1 MLEHMTASPASPAS
15 PASQGPRAT
24 YPLWRDTAGPATA
37 APAGPLVGAV
47 TADVVVLGAG
57 IVGLTTAVELARAGR
72 DVVVLEAREVGAGTT
87 GGSTAKA
94 TLVQGTRFTTLAGH
108 HAADVLIRYAEATI
122 VGQQRIRQLCE
133 AADVPFEECDGV
145 SYATTP
151 GGRAALTAEA
161 SAMTV
166 AGVPAHLSD
175 DAPDLPFPVTAA
187 LRLPDQLELQ
197 PQAYLHALLDEALR
211 SGVRVHVGTRAE
223 GLSATGSPREVR
235 TRSELGHGVVR
246 AEHVVV
252 ATGTPV
258 FDRSGFFGRLEPQR
272 SLSLAVR
279 VRGERP
285 PGMYL
290 SVDSPSRSVRR
301 SSAVDDLLV
310 VGGNG
315 FPVGRADDV
324 AARFGDLEAWARATF
339 DVVDVTHRWGAQDYR
354 TPDGLPFVGRF
365 HPWAHDVWVATG
377 FAKWGMTT
385 GTAAALTL
393 AGAIRGTPVPWAAD
407 WDPWRTDVA
416 AQTPTT
422 AKLNAS
428 VAQHLAGGWLGALRS
443 TGPDPAAVAEGQ
455 GVVGR
460 EGARPVGVSRVD
472 GQVRTV
478 SAVCTH
484 LGGVLT
490 WNDAEASW
498 DCPLHGS
505 RFAADG
511 TRLEGPAPCGLARL
525 DHR

>member
-1 MLEHMTASPASPAS
+1 MTTPTTAR
-15 PASQGPRAT
+15 GPRAT
-24 YPLWRDTAGPATA
+24 YPLWRDTAAPATA
-37 APAGPLVGAV
+37 APAGPLVGTV

-57 IVGLTTAVELARAGR
+57 IVGLTTAVELARSGR
-72 DVVVLEAREVGAGTT
+72 DVVVLEARDVGAGTA

-94 TLVQGTRFTTLAGH
+94 TLVQGTRFATLAEH
-108 HAADVLIRYAEATI
+108 HAAEVLVRYAEATV

-133 AADVPFEECDGV
+133 SADVAFEECDGV

-151 GGRAALTAEA
+151 QGRAALTAEA
-161 SAMTV
+161 SAMSV

-175 DAPDLPFPVTAA
+175 EADDLPFAVTGA
-187 LRLPDQLELQ
+187 LRLAGQLEFQ

-223 GLSATGSPREVR
+223 GLSATGAPREVH
-235 TRSELGHGVVR
+235 TRSASGRGVVR

-258 FDRSGFFGRLEPQR
+258 FDRSGFFGRLEPER
-272 SLSLAVR
+272 SLCVAVR

-285 PGMYL
+285 AGMYL
-290 SVDSPSRSVRR
+290 SVDSPTRSVRR

-315 FPVGRADDV
+315 FTVGRADDV
-324 AARFGDLEAWARATF
+324 AARFADLEAWARATF
-339 DVVDVTHRWGAQDYR
+339 DVVDVTHRWAAQDYR

-377 FAKWGMTT
+377 FAKWGTTT
-385 GTAAALTL
+385 GTAAALAL
-393 AGAIRGTPVPWAAD
+393 AGAVRGVPVPWSGD
-407 WDPWRTDVA
+407 WDPWRGDVA
-416 AQTPTT
+416 AQAPPT
-422 AKLNAS
+422 AKLNAQ
-428 VAQHLAGGWLGALRS
+428 VAQHLAGGWFDALRGS
-443 TGPDPAAVAEGQ
+443 APDPAAVAEGQ

-460 EGARPVGVSRVD
+460 DGARPVGVSRVN

-478 SAVCTH
+478 SAVCPH
-484 LGGVLT
+484 LGGILA

-511 TRLEGPAPCGLARL
+511 TRLEGPATCGLARL

>member
-1 MLEHMTASPASPAS
+1 
-15 PASQGPRAT
+15 
-24 YPLWRDTAGPATA
+24 
-37 APAGPLVGAV
+37 V

-72 DVVVLEAREVGAGTT
+72 DVVVLEARDVGAGTT

-94 TLVQGTRFTTLAGH
+94 TLVQGARFGALAAH
-108 HAADVLIRYAEATI
+108 HPADVLVRYAEATV
-122 VGQQRIRQLCE
+122 VGRQWIRQLCE
-133 AADVPFEECDGV
+133 GADVPFEECDGV
-145 SYATTP
+145 SYATTAE
-151 GGRAALTAEA
+151 GRATLTAEA
-161 SAMTV
+161 SAMAL
-166 AGVPAHLSD
+166 AGVPAELSD
-175 DAPDLPFPVTAA
+175 DAPDLPFPVVGA
-187 LRLPDQLELQ
+187 LRLPDQLQFQ

-235 TRSELGHGVVR
+235 TRSELGHGVAR
-246 AEHVVV
+246 AEDVVV

-272 SLSLAVR
+272 SLCVAVR

-290 SVDSPSRSVRR
+290 SVDVPTRSVRR

-315 FPVGRADDV
+315 FPVGHANDV
-324 AARFGDLEAWARATF
+324 AARLADLEAWARATF

-354 TPDGLPFVGRF
+354 TPDELPFVGRF
-365 HPWAHDVWVATG
+365 EPWAHDVWVATG
-377 FAKWGMTT
+377 FAKWGTTT
-385 GTAAALTL
+385 GTAAALAI
-393 AGAIRGTPVPWAAD
+393 AGAIRGTPVPWGAD
-407 WDPWRTDVA
+407 WDPWRGDVA

-422 AKLNAS
+422 AKLNAH
-428 VAQHLAGGWLGALRS
+428 VAQHLVKGWAGALRS
-443 TGPDPAAVAEGQ
+443 TGPDPAAVAEGG

-484 LGGVLT
+484 LGGVLS

>member
-1 MLEHMTASPASPAS
+1 MTTPGPSTA
-15 PASQGPRAT
+15 PRAT
-24 YPLWRDTAGPATA
+24 HPLWRDTAPPASV
-37 APAGPLVGAV
+37 APAGPLVGTV

-94 TLVQGTRFTTLAGH
+94 TLVQGTRFAGLAEH
-108 HAADVLIRYAEATI
+108 HGAEALVRYAEATI

-133 AADVPFEECDGV
+133 AAGVAFEESDGV
-145 SYATTP
+145 SYATSAE
-151 GGRAALTAEA
+151 GRAALTAEA
-161 SAMTV
+161 SAMAV
-166 AGVPAHLSD
+166 AGVTPQLSD
-175 DAPDLPFPVTAA
+175 DAPDLPFPVTGA
-187 LRLPDQLELQ
+187 LRLPGQLAFQ
-197 PQAYLHALLDEALR
+197 PQAYLHALLDEAVR
-211 SGVRVHVGTRAE
+211 SGVRVHAGTRAE

-235 TRSELGHGVVR
+235 TRSQHGHGVVR

-272 SLSLAVR
+272 SLCLAVR
-279 VRGERP
+279 TRGERP
-285 PGMYL
+285 TGQYL
-290 SVDSPSRSVRR
+290 SVDSPTRSVRR

-310 VGGNG
+310 IGGNG
-315 FPVGRADDV
+315 FAVGRADDV
-324 AARFGDLEAWARATF
+324 AGRFADLEAWARATL

-377 FAKWGMTT
+377 FAKWGTTT
-385 GTAAALTL
+385 GTAAALAL
-393 AGAIRGTPVPWAAD
+393 AGAIRGTPVPWGAD
-407 WDPWRTDVA
+407 WDPWRGDVA
-416 AQTPTT
+416 AQTPPT

-428 VAQHLAGGWLGALRS
+428 VAQRLAGGWLGALRS
-443 TGPDPAAVAEGQ
+443 TGPGLATVAEGQ

-472 GQVRTV
+472 GEVRTV

-484 LGGVLT
+484 LGGVLS
-490 WNDAEASW
+490 WNDAEMSW

-505 RFAADG
+505 RFGADG

>member
-1 MLEHMTASPASPAS
+1 MLVRMTTSAASP
-15 PASQGPRAT
+15 GPRAT
-24 YPLWRDTAGPATA
+24 SPLWRDTAPPAPA
-37 APAGPLVGAV
+37 APAGPLVGTV
-47 TADVVVLGAG
+47 SADVVVLGAG
-57 IVGLTTAVELARAGR
+57 IVGLTTAVELARTGR

-94 TLVQGTRFTTLAGH
+94 TLVQGTRFASLAEH
-108 HAADVLIRYAEATI
+108 HGAEVLVRYAEATV

-133 AADVPFEECDGV
+133 SAGVSVEECDGV

-151 GGRAALTAEA
+151 DGRASLTAEA
-161 SAMTV
+161 SAMAV
-166 AGVPAHLSD
+166 AGVSPQLAD
-175 DAPDLPFPVTAA
+175 DAADLPFAVTGA
-187 LRLPDQLELQ
+187 LRLPGQLAFQ

-223 GLSATGSPREVR
+223 GLSATGAPREVR
-235 TRSELGHGVVR
+235 TRSSLGRGVVR

-252 ATGTPV
+252 ATGTPM
-258 FDRSGFFGRLEPQR
+258 FDRAGFFGRLEPER
-272 SLSLAVR
+272 SLCLAVR

-290 SVDSPSRSVRR
+290 SVDSPTRSVRR
-301 SSAVDDLLV
+301 SDADDDLLV
-310 VGGNG
+310 IGGNG
-315 FPVGRADDV
+315 FTVGRADDV
-324 AARFGDLEAWARATF
+324 AARFADLEAWARATF
-339 DVVDVTHRWGAQDYR
+339 DVVDVTHRWAAQDYR
-354 TPDGLPFVGRF
+354 TPDGLPFVGRY

-377 FAKWGMTT
+377 FAKWGTTT
-385 GTAAALTL
+385 GTAAALAL
-393 AGAIRGTPVPWAAD
+393 AGAVRGMPVPWGAD
-407 WDPWRTDVA
+407 WDPWRGDVA
-416 AQTPTT
+416 TQAPPT
-422 AKLNAS
+422 ARLNAQ
-428 VAQHLAGGWLGALRS
+428 VAQHLAGGWVGALRD
-443 TGPDPAAVAEGQ
+443 TAPDPAAVAEGQ

-460 EGARPVGVSRVD
+460 EGARPVGISRVD

-478 SAVCTH
+478 SAVCPH

-490 WNDAEASW
+490 WNDAETSW